1 MVTRSRRGAST
12 LGCLFWLMIMVAVL
26 YYGIDVG
33 KAYWNYYSLLDEMST
48 SARFAQTTPDDQIMK
63 HLVGVAQDL
72 GLPAE
77 AQRFVIRRVD
87 HPRVVRISTRYT
99 VVFDLPFKRKAVV
112 MAPVA
117 EERQF

>member
-1 MVTRSRRGAST
+1 MVIRSRRGAST

-33 KAYWNYYSLLDEMST
+33 RAYWNYYSLLDEMST

-72 GLPAE
+72 GLPPE

-99 VVFDLPFKRKAVV
+99 VVFDLPFTRKAVV
-112 MAPVA
+112 MSPVA